1 MKFIYS
7 TCIALK
13 AISVKTVYWRQ
24 YHGSVRAVWF
34 QRRAIS
40 CSQQP
45 PAVPV
50 QTSNWQYSKIRKN
63 IRQTLHFM
71 QKISEYVCSLTLTAE
86 VFIVSY
92 LRHAVGRSM
101 YQETGKKWKKCYFCL
116 QTQTPK
122 YLRGYNAQVIYPVGS
137 CDNCPL
143 GSRHHAS
150 NNLTFLFIFPCGWH
164 GAAGRQGDRV
174 SLK

>member
-7 TCIALK
+7 TCITLK

-50 QTSNWQYSKIRKN
+50 QTSNWQYSKIWKN

-92 LRHAVGRSM
+92 WRHPLGNSKNQKISGEIGRRM
-101 YQETGKKWKKCYFCL
+101 CQETGKKWKCHW
-116 QTQTPK
+116 T
-122 YLRGYNAQVIYPVGS
+122 NSPVVDYMLLLSPNPNSQIFKGIQCTS
-137 CDNCPL
+137 DMS
-143 GSRHHAS
+143 SR
-150 NNLTFLFIFPCGWH
+150 I
-164 GAAGRQGDRV
+164 
-174 SLK
+174 

>member
-86 VFIVSY
+86 AFIVSY
-92 LRHAVGRSM
+92 LRHTLGNSKKSKKLAEKLEEGCAKKQAKNESA
-101 YQETGKKWKKCYFCL
+101 TGLIVQWWIICYFCL
-116 QTQTPK
+116 QTQ
-122 YLRGYNAQVIYPVGS
+122 
-137 CDNCPL
+137 
-143 GSRHHAS
+143 
-150 NNLTFLFIFPCGWH
+150 IFKGI
-164 GAAGRQGDRV
+164 Q
-174 SLK
+174 